1 MAVTLSRKL
10 FPVATGTALPT
21 TNCSACPYDCPYD
34 CYGFPDLYFSPPPPP
49 PPLSDHQKQLPT
61 TIIILILFIAFFVA
75 FTFYIIVVKCRSW
88 YSGSANEGAEA
99 LQSDGGEG
107 EFMNENQV
115 DHPIWFITTAGLQ
128 QSVINSITVCKYKKS
143 EGLIEGTDC
152 SVCLSEFQED
162 EMLRLLPKCS
172 HAFHIGC
179 VDTWLRTHTTCPLC
193 RAHIL
198 TDFTTPNSV
207 RPPNIGPLN
216 QNEGNL
222 GLNEDTQ
229 MENENTNREA
239 VRENEGGGVSISS
252 ESSENRGDAVDEQ
265 REVEEIVQKEGN
277 FESDDSKVEGN
288 ESMRNDNQMN
298 SSSTTTTTTT

>member
-1 MAVTLSRKL
+1 MAVTISRKL
-10 FPVATGTALPT
+10 FPVATGTTQPT
-21 TNCSACPYDCPYD
+21 TNCSGCPYDCPFD
-34 CYGFPDLYFSPPPPP
+34 CYGIPDFYYSQPPPP
-49 PPLSDHQKQLPT
+49 PPLADHQKQLPT
-61 TIIILILFIAFFVA
+61 LIIILLLFVGFFIAFS
-75 FTFYIIVVKCRSW
+75 FYIIVVKCRSW
-88 YSGSANEGAEA
+88 QSGSGNEGTEA

-143 EGLIEGTDC
+143 EGLIEGTEC

-198 TDFTTPNSV
+198 TDFTASNSV
-207 RPPNIGPLN
+207 RPPNLGPVN
-216 QNEGNL
+216 QNEANL
-222 GLNEDTQ
+222 GVNEETQ
-229 MENENTNREA
+229 MENEEINGE
-239 VRENEGGGVSISS
+239 VLVENEGVVSRGNF
-252 ESSENRGDAVDEQ
+252 ENRGDVVDEQ
-265 REVEEIVQKEGN
+265 REVGIVQT
-277 FESDDSKVEGN
+277 DDSKVEGN
-288 ESMRNDNQMN
+288 ESTRNNQMD
-298 SSSTTTTTTT
+298 SSSAT

>member
-1 MAVTLSRKL
+1 MSILVLWLRQRRSRG
-10 FPVATGTALPT
+10 VAIGRRRRRVYERE
-21 TNCSACPYDCPYD
+21 S
-34 CYGFPDLYFSPPPPP
+34 
-49 PPLSDHQKQLPT
+49 
-61 TIIILILFIAFFVA
+61 
-75 FTFYIIVVKCRSW
+75 
-88 YSGSANEGAEA
+88 SGSSN
-99 LQSDGGEG
+99 LVHHHRWTSTISHK
-107 EFMNENQV
+107 F
-115 DHPIWFITTAGLQ
+115 H
-128 QSVINSITVCKYKKS
+128 Y
-143 EGLIEGTDC
+143 
-152 SVCLSEFQED
+152 ED

-198 TDFTTPNSV
+198 TDFTTSNSNSI
-207 RPPNIGPLN
+207 RPPNLGPLN

-229 MENENTNREA
+229 MENENINGEA
-239 VRENEGGGVSISS
+239 VRENEGGVVSISS
-252 ESSENRGDAVDEQ
+252 ESSENRGDVVDEQ

-288 ESMRNDNQMN
+288 ESTRNDNRMY